1 MKIKL
6 LLTTLAIVMLL
17 TSCFS
22 EDQFEDS
29 RKGNFDALWKILDE
43 RYCFFEA
50 KEVDWDEVYE
60 RYAPRVSEDMSKE
73 ALFGLMDEMLK
84 ELKDG
89 HVNLSSP
96 FNVAR
101 YTDWYDDYERNF
113 YIDLIEHDNYLG
125 KDYKIASGLKYKI
138 FMDNIGYVYYNSF
151 SSGVGSGNLNEVL
164 KNMLT
169 CDGIIIDV
177 RSNGGGMLTNSE
189 KLASPFMSQ
198 EILVGYMLH
207 KTGKGH
213 NEFSK
218 PYKKTVKPFEGL
230 HYLKKVVVLTNR
242 RTYSAANDFVSAM
255 RYAPNVKIFGDR
267 TGGGG
272 GMPFSSELPN
282 GWSVRFS
289 ASPMLD
295 AEMNHI
301 EFGIDPDKKCS
312 VTEDDRNK
320 HIDPIIETAREYIR
334 LGEELK

>member
-1 MKIKL
+1 MKLKYILTL
-6 LLTTLAIVMLL
+6 LFLSSIF

-22 EDQFEDS
+22 EDDYKNDM
-29 RKGNFDALWKILDE
+29 KGNFDALWQIMDE

-50 KEVDWDEVYE
+50 KDVDWDEVYA
-60 RYAPRVSEDMSKE
+60 RYAPRVSEDMGRE
-73 ALFGLMDEMLK
+73 ALFYLMDEMLK

-96 FNVAR
+96 FDVAR
-101 YTDWYDDYERNF
+101 YTDWYDDYPRNF

-125 KDYKIASGLKYKI
+125 KDYKIASGLKYKVLK
-138 FMDNIGYVYYNSF
+138 DNIGYVYYNSF
-151 SSGVGSGNLNEVL
+151 SAGIGTGNLHEVIKHL
-164 KNMLT
+164 MT

-177 RSNGGGMLTNSE
+177 RNNGGGQLTNSE
-189 KLASPFMSQ
+189 KLVSPFVT
-198 EILVGYMLH
+198 EKTLVGYMLH

-213 NEFSK
+213 NDFSK
-218 PYKKTVKPFEGL
+218 PYKKTVEPYAGL
-230 HYLKKVVVLTNR
+230 SYLKKVAVLTNR

-255 RYAPNVKIFGDR
+255 RYAPNVKIFGDV

-301 EFGIDPDKKCS
+301 EFGIQPDVPCG
-312 VTEDDRNK
+312 VTEEDRNK

-334 LGEELK
+334 NATDL

>member
-1 MKIKL
+1 MKLKYVFSIL
-6 LLTTLAIVMLL
+6 LLLSLF

-22 EDQFEDS
+22 EDEYRNDA
-29 RKGNFDALWKILDE
+29 KGNFDALWKIMDE

-50 KEVDWDEVYE
+50 KDVDWDEVYS
-60 RYAPRVSEDMSKE
+60 RYAPRVSENMDRE
-73 ALFGLMDEMLK
+73 ALFYLMDEMLK

-96 FNVAR
+96 FDVAR
-101 YTDWYDDYERNF
+101 YTDWYDDYPRNF

-125 KDYKIASGLKYKI
+125 KDYKIASGLKYKVLK
-138 FMDNIGYVYYNSF
+138 DNIGYVYYNSF
-151 SSGVGSGNLNEVL
+151 SAGIGSGNLHEVIKYL
-164 KNMLT
+164 MT

-177 RSNGGGMLTNSE
+177 RNNGGGQLTNSE
-189 KLASPFMSQ
+189 KLVSPFVS
-198 EILVGYMLH
+198 EKTLVGYMLH

-218 PYKKTVKPFEGL
+218 PYKKTVEPYAGL
-230 HYLKKVVVLTNR
+230 SYLKKVAVLTNR

-255 RYAPNVKIFGDR
+255 RYAPNVKIFGDV

-301 EFGIDPDKKCS
+301 EFGVQPDVPCG
-312 VTEDDRNK
+312 VTEEDRNK

-334 LGEELK
+334 NATDL

>member
-1 MKIKL
+1 MKLKYVFSIL
-6 LLTTLAIVMLL
+6 LLLSLF

-22 EDQFEDS
+22 EDEYRNDA
-29 RKGNFDALWKILDE
+29 KGNFDALWKIMDE

-50 KEVDWDEVYE
+50 KDVDWDEVYS
-60 RYAPRVSEDMSKE
+60 RYAPRVSENMDRE
-73 ALFGLMDEMLK
+73 ALFYLMDEMLK

-96 FNVAR
+96 FDVAR
-101 YTDWYDDYERNF
+101 YTDWYDDYPRNF

-125 KDYKIASGLKYKI
+125 KDYKIASGLKYKVLK
-138 FMDNIGYVYYNSF
+138 DNIGYVYYNSF
-151 SSGVGSGNLNEVL
+151 SAGIGSGNLHEVIKHL
-164 KNMLT
+164 MT

-177 RSNGGGMLTNSE
+177 RNNGGGQLTNSE
-189 KLASPFMSQ
+189 KLVSPFVS
-198 EILVGYMLH
+198 EKTLVGYMLH

-218 PYKKTVKPFEGL
+218 PYKKTVEPYAGL
-230 HYLKKVVVLTNR
+230 SYLKKVAVLTNR

-255 RYAPNVKIFGDR
+255 RYAPNVKIFGDV

-301 EFGIDPDKKCS
+301 EFGVQPDVSCG
-312 VTEDDRNK
+312 VTEEDRNK

-334 LGEELK
+334 NATDL

>member
-1 MKIKL
+1 MKFRLTLVAFIISL
-6 LLTTLAIVMLL
+6 LFS
-17 TSCFS
+17 SCFS
-22 EDQFEDS
+22 EDKFENS
-29 RKGNFDALWKILDE
+29 RKGNFDALWQLLDE
-43 RYCFFEA
+43 RYCFFDA
-50 KEVDWDEVYE
+50 KDVDWDEVYS
-60 RYAPRVSEDMSKE
+60 RYAPRVSEDMSRE
-73 ALFGLMDEMLK
+73 ALFELMDEMLK

-101 YTDWYDDYERNF
+101 YTDWYDDYDRNF
-113 YIDLIEHDNYLG
+113 YIDLIEHENYLG
-125 KDYKIASGLKYKI
+125 RDYKIASGLKYKV
-138 FMDNIGYVYYNSF
+138 FKDNVGYIYYNSF

-164 KNMLT
+164 KYLLT

-177 RSNGGGMLTNSE
+177 RNNGGGMLTNSE
-189 KLASPFMSQ
+189 KLASPFMK
-198 EILVGYMLH
+198 EETLVGYMLH

-213 NEFSK
+213 NDFSK

-230 HYLKKVVVLTNR
+230 SYLKKVVVLTNR

-255 RYAPNVKIFGDR
+255 KYAPNVKIFGDR

-301 EFGIDPDKKCS
+301 EFGIEPDKEYKI
-312 VTEDDRNK
+312 TEEDRNK
-320 HIDPIIETAREYIR
+320 HIDPIIEAAREYISSATD
-334 LGEELK
+334 L